1 MSKLETVLDELEA
14 VLRRERAALTR
25 LHVPTIETTS
35 QEKLALYERLQSL
48 NEPPTPELKPRLE
61 RIRARTIENQV
72 LLVHARETARGL
84 AELVRGSL
92 SATG

>member
-1 MSKLETVLDELEA
+1 MTQLETVLDELEA
-14 VLRRERAALTR
+14 VLGRERVALTS
-25 LHVPTIETTS
+25 LHVPTIESTS
-35 QEKLALYERLQSL
+35 KEKLELYERLQKIEEAPSL
-48 NEPPTPELKPRLE
+48 ELKSRLE
-61 RIRARTIENQV
+61 RIRSRTLENQV

>member
-1 MSKLETVLDELEA
+1 MTHLETILEELEA
-14 VLRRERAALTR
+14 VLERERSALTR
-25 LHVPTIETTS
+25 LHIPTIESTS
-35 QEKLALYERLQSL
+35 REKLALYERLRSSD
-48 NEPPTPELKPRLE
+48 EKPTTELAPRLE
-61 RIRARTIENQV
+61 RIRSRTIENQV

>member
-1 MSKLETVLDELEA
+1 MTKLETILDELEA
-14 VLRRERAALTR
+14 VLGRERAALTR
-25 LHVPTIETTS
+25 LHIPTIESTS
-35 QEKLALYERLQSL
+35 MEKLALFERLQKVG
-48 NEPPTPELKPRLE
+48 EKPTTQLAPRLE
-61 RIRARTIENQV
+61 RIRSRTIENQV

>member
-1 MSKLETVLDELEA
+1 MTQLETVLDELEA
-14 VLRRERAALTR
+14 VLGRERVALTR
-25 LHVPTIETTS
+25 LHIPTIESTS
-35 QEKLALYERLQSL
+35 KEKLAIYERLQNL
-48 NEPPTPELKPRLE
+48 QEKPNLELKSRLE
-61 RIRARTIENQV
+61 RIRSRTIENQV